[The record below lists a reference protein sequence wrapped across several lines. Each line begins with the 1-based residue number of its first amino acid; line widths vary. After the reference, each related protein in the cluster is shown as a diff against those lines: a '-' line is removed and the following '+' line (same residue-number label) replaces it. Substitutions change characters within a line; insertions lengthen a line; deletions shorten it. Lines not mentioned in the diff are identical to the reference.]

1 MHKGLIAGAAVFSM
15 FSAYSLQAATVERV
29 SPSNKPQL
37 QNLLLMN
44 QTLQKSQIKG
54 SYFEEI
60 TSTHQHSNSVLRKS
74 SSNKILQQYYSG
86 IPIWGQQIRVQ
97 EKSQHMSGFFAT
109 GINDAQL
116 QLRAN
121 NQFDLDTAVNAVLEA
136 AKLSLDLPY
145 KLIKSERYIY
155 VKDDKAHYAY
165 LIELEILNAEH
176 ESKPSAIISEN
187 TYEVYKAWNNIK
199 HTQAMGPGGNEKV
212 GRYEYGEDY
221 PAFAV
226 SQVGETCFLE
236 NDKVKTVSMESGSE
250 PSSAFSFPCDRNTH
264 KEVNGAYSPLNDAH
278 AFGTSVFDMYEQWY
292 NTAPLTFKLLLRV
305 HQGDGWENATWNGS
319 AMSFGDG
326 ADSFYPLVSLDIV
339 SHEVSHG
346 VTEQNSNLF
355 YFDQSGGINE
365 SFSDMAGE
373 TAEYFVRGTT
383 DWLSG
388 ADITKNRTALRY
400 FETPSN
406 DGISIDHAS
415 EFYSGIDVHYSSG
428 VFNRAFYLLA
438 NKPEWDPRKA
448 FQIMLYANQNYW
460 VNSTDFIDGACGAI
474 NSAIDLG
481 YAANDVVDAFN
492 TVGVVC
498 NNIQFI
504 DNDNDE
510 MDDNWEL
517 LYSLDPS
524 DPTDAAGDLD
534 EDGLSNLEEYRL
546 NSLPNNSD
554 TDDDGLTDYQEHH
567 EYQTSLTNPDSDND
581 KMTDGWEVN
590 FSLDP
595 LDSADA
601 QSDLDQDSFTNL
613 IEFLLGSDPTDA
625 DSTPSIPATIS
636 FNFNDNLVPESFNFT
651 DPSTSWI
658 TSQIDESYSFSLA
671 NNDIDDSQ
679 VTSFEYSFVTDQTK
693 YLSFIYKLSTEAGFD
708 HLYVYLNEQLI
719 VIDSGITDWRSF
731 EQVIP
736 AGLNTLKF
744 AYIKD
749 GSVSSGLD
757 TVFIDNIYISNEF
770 ADNDGDSIPDS
781 WEVVHG
787 LDPSN
792 SDDALLDN
800 DNDGLSNLNEFLHQ
814 GDPNNL
820 DTDGDQIPD
829 GWEYEHGL
837 NLTDSTDAMLDSDN
851 DGFSNFTE
859 FQLQTDPQDAESF
872 PEQLNLTSSFEDSR
886 LPQWFN
892 HSSENNADWYIDNSF
907 ATDGSQSIR
916 SGKISDGQMSSFSAT
931 GVFAEAYL
939 VFDYKIESEECCD
952 SFIMKINGSNSDIEW
967 IAGTKEGSV
976 IVKIPEGV
984 NVIEFSYSKDGS
996 ISTGE
1001 DAVWL
1006 DNFKFIAKTSDADT
1020 DSDGLPDFWEV
1031 ENGLNLTDANDA
1043 SSDYDNDALTALQEY
1058 GIGTD
1063 PRLSDSDGDELPDGY
1078 EVNVLMTSPINAN
1091 VTGADL
1097 DEDGY
1102 TDVQEY
1108 YAQSSPSEYAS
1119 TPSAIN
1125 NLFESF
1131 ESAGLPNRFTV
1142 LAANNVDW
1150 ISSDTWSSNGVNS
1163 LSFNPKFDG
1172 ENYTEVNA
1180 GFAIAGLFEQGFITI
1195 DYRVNKYDRFNV
1207 QLNNENIQV
1216 QYNES
1221 RLLTPVTDGFNV
1233 IKFNLADADFYR
1245 YDPFFIDRVM
1255 WVSEVDTRLDSD
1267 NDGIPDFWEYQFGLN
1282 VLDSFDASQDLDRD
1296 GLANITEFEI
1306 GSNPTAEDTDS
1317 DGVVDSEDSHPDD
1330 PNLGENLPPVFSDLT
1345 AVTIEGV
1352 YENTSIPRSLYPE
1365 VTDNN
1370 RAAVEVYPLSRT
1382 LVYGENQVTWVA
1394 EDIAGNS
1401 ARAVQT
1407 FFVTDT
1413 TAPTIRNDVVAMNGE
1428 FTEEQLFET
1437 LLEQFI
1443 VFDRVSGIKEITVGS
1458 GLDIEF
1464 ESGRYSL
1471 DITASDNAGNT
1482 ASGTIN
1488 LHINPR
1494 IDIQPFT
1501 YVYRNVLPVVAL
1513 NVRGKPLNGYLGL
1526 NLTAGNYSHYFS
1538 DYSIEGIKNVVLG
1551 NTLDSSVD
1559 SIELEVYDG
1568 GYTGEFSKS
1577 EIIHLDEDAPR
1588 TISATYKQNGKK
1600 MASLVKGNSAE
1611 LYIQVYGF
1619 SNYESLELKVTL
1631 LSAEQVI
1638 NEVDVYMYDTSIWSG
1653 YFGIED
1659 AWQGDITLQY
1669 DILQN
1674 GESVLTKTETV
1685 PLINHVTFDDES
1697 VDTDGDNIPDSIEW
1711 IGDSDGDGIV
1721 DFLDNSANTSKGVL
1735 ASDSYVYTNNVFHII
1750 RAGDVIRT
1758 HSEHFIENMNVAEE
1772 MLLDA
1777 FTEMRVEDPHFQLKS
1792 DMININVELAQRTE
1806 SLDLALPMLENAL
1819 LSDELQA
1826 RVLTLSGWKSVEII
1840 ASSEFSAECSNC
1852 SVIRIE
1858 DGSEF
1863 DLDGVKNGFVE
1874 VVAKLAQESLNSAPT
1889 LSLIIPETIEE
1900 LHTFVLDASGTSD
1913 SDADELTYHWS
1924 ISIPE
1929 VTIENQNESI
1939 AILKVS
1945 ELIESKQGTISL
1957 TINDGYEE
1965 FVHEQS
1971 VLFVHVNQLP
1981 TLELASSYTVNENAD
1996 GVITVSATD
2005 KESQSLTYNWTQTQG
2020 LQADILQ
2027 SNSAT
2032 LKFKSPAVS
2041 EDSLLKFKVA
2051 VSDGEGTTEQS
2062 IEVTVKNVPTTSNS
2076 DKAESSSGG
2085 VFVFLIALLPFV
2097 YRRRLYRD

>member
-1 MHKGLIAGAAVFSM
+1 
-15 FSAYSLQAATVERV
+15 
-29 SPSNKPQL
+29 
-37 QNLLLMN
+37 
-44 QTLQKSQIKG
+44 
-54 SYFEEI
+54 
-60 TSTHQHSNSVLRKS
+60 
-74 SSNKILQQYYSG
+74 
-86 IPIWGQQIRVQ
+86 
-97 EKSQHMSGFFAT
+97 
-109 GINDAQL
+109 
-116 QLRAN
+116 
-121 NQFDLDTAVNAVLEA
+121 
-136 AKLSLDLPY
+136 
-145 KLIKSERYIY
+145 
-155 VKDDKAHYAY
+155 
-165 LIELEILNAEH
+165 
-176 ESKPSAIISEN
+176 
-187 TYEVYKAWNNIK
+187 
-199 HTQAMGPGGNEKV
+199 
-212 GRYEYGEDY
+212 
-221 PAFAV
+221 
-226 SQVGETCFLE
+226 
-236 NDKVKTVSMESGSE
+236 
-250 PSSAFSFPCDRNTH
+250 
-264 KEVNGAYSPLNDAH
+264 
-278 AFGTSVFDMYEQWY
+278 
-292 NTAPLTFKLLLRV
+292 
-305 HQGDGWENATWNGS
+305 
-319 AMSFGDG
+319 
-326 ADSFYPLVSLDIV
+326 
-339 SHEVSHG
+339 
-346 VTEQNSNLF
+346 
-355 YFDQSGGINE
+355 
-365 SFSDMAGE
+365 
-373 TAEYFVRGTT
+373 
-383 DWLSG
+383 
-388 ADITKNRTALRY
+388 
-400 FETPSN
+400 
-406 DGISIDHAS
+406 
-415 EFYSGIDVHYSSG
+415 
-428 VFNRAFYLLA
+428 
-438 NKPEWDPRKA
+438 
-448 FQIMLYANQNYW
+448 
-460 VNSTDFIDGACGAI
+460 
-474 NSAIDLG
+474 
-481 YAANDVVDAFN
+481 
-492 TVGVVC
+492 
-498 NNIQFI
+498 
-504 DNDNDE
+504 
-510 MDDNWEL
+510 
-517 LYSLDPS
+517 
-524 DPTDAAGDLD
+524 
-534 EDGLSNLEEYRL
+534 
-546 NSLPNNSD
+546 
-554 TDDDGLTDYQEHH
+554 
-567 EYQTSLTNPDSDND
+567 
-581 KMTDGWEVN
+581 
-590 FSLDP
+590 
-595 LDSADA
+595 
-601 QSDLDQDSFTNL
+601 
-613 IEFLLGSDPTDA
+613 
-625 DSTPSIPATIS
+625 
-636 FNFNDNLVPESFNFT
+636 
-651 DPSTSWI
+651 
-658 TSQIDESYSFSLA
+658 
-671 NNDIDDSQ
+671 
-679 VTSFEYSFVTDQTK
+679 
-693 YLSFIYKLSTEAGFD
+693 
-708 HLYVYLNEQLI
+708 
-719 VIDSGITDWRSF
+719 
-731 EQVIP
+731 
-736 AGLNTLKF
+736 
-744 AYIKD
+744 
-749 GSVSSGLD
+749 
-757 TVFIDNIYISNEF
+757 
-770 ADNDGDSIPDS
+770 
-781 WEVVHG
+781 
-787 LDPSN
+787 
-792 SDDALLDN
+792 
-800 DNDGLSNLNEFLHQ
+800 
-814 GDPNNL
+814 
-820 DTDGDQIPD
+820 
-829 GWEYEHGL
+829 
-837 NLTDSTDAMLDSDN
+837 MLDSDN

-1063 PRLSDSDGDELPDGY
+1063 PRHSDSDGDELPDGY

-1207 QLNNENIQV
+1207 QLNNENIHV

-1221 RLLTPVTDGFNV
+1221 RLLIPVTDGFNV
-1233 IKFNLADADFYR
+1233 IKFNLVDADFYR

-1407 FFVTDT
+1407 FYVTDM
-1413 TAPTIRNDVVAMNGE
+1413 TAPTIRNDVVVINGE

-1443 VFDRVSGIKEITVGS
+1443 VFDRVSGIKEITVES

-1464 ESGRYSL
+1464 ESGRYSV
-1471 DITASDNAGNT
+1471 DIIASDNAGNA

-1631 LSAEQVI
+1631 LSGEQVI
-1638 NEVDVYMYDTSIWSG
+1638 NEVDVYMNETSIWSG
-1653 YFGIED
+1653 YYGIED
-1659 AWQGDITLQY
+1659 AWQGNITLQY

-1697 VDTDGDNIPDSIEW
+1697 ADTDGDNIPDIVEW
-1711 IGDSDGDGIV
+1711 IGDSDGDGISICTGS
-1721 DFLDNSANTSKGVL
+1721 NIT
-1735 ASDSYVYTNNVFHII
+1735 
-1750 RAGDVIRT
+1750 R
-1758 HSEHFIENMNVAEE
+1758 
-1772 MLLDA
+1772 
-1777 FTEMRVEDPHFQLKS
+1777 KS
-1792 DMININVELAQRTE
+1792 Q
-1806 SLDLALPMLENAL
+1806 P
-1819 LSDELQA
+1819 
-1826 RVLTLSGWKSVEII
+1826 
-1840 ASSEFSAECSNC
+1840 
-1852 SVIRIE
+1852 
-1858 DGSEF
+1858 
-1863 DLDGVKNGFVE
+1863 
-1874 VVAKLAQESLNSAPT
+1874 
-1889 LSLIIPETIEE
+1889 
-1900 LHTFVLDASGTSD
+1900 
-1913 SDADELTYHWS
+1913 
-1924 ISIPE
+1924 
-1929 VTIENQNESI
+1929 
-1939 AILKVS
+1939 
-1945 ELIESKQGTISL
+1945 
-1957 TINDGYEE
+1957 
-1965 FVHEQS
+1965 
-1971 VLFVHVNQLP
+1971 
-1981 TLELASSYTVNENAD
+1981 
-1996 GVITVSATD
+1996 
-2005 KESQSLTYNWTQTQG
+2005 
-2020 LQADILQ
+2020 
-2027 SNSAT
+2027 
-2032 LKFKSPAVS
+2032 
-2041 EDSLLKFKVA
+2041 
-2051 VSDGEGTTEQS
+2051 
-2062 IEVTVKNVPTTSNS
+2062 
-2076 DKAESSSGG
+2076 
-2085 VFVFLIALLPFV
+2085 
-2097 YRRRLYRD
+2097 

>member
-37 QNLLLMN
+37 QNLLLTNQSLQKN
-44 QTLQKSQIKG
+44 QTKG
-54 SYFEEI
+54 SYFEEVI
-60 TSTHQHSNSVLRKS
+60 LPHHNSNGVLRKN

-86 IPIWGQQIRVQ
+86 VPIWGQQVRIQ
-97 EKSQHMSGFFAT
+97 DKSQHMSGFFAT
-109 GINDAQL
+109 DIDDAKL

-121 NQFDLDTAVNAVLEA
+121 SQFDLEAAVLA
-136 AKLSLDLPY
+136 VLKASKLSLDSSY
-145 KLIKSERYIY
+145 KLLKSERYIY
-155 VKDDKAHYAY
+155 VKNDQAHYAY

-176 ESKPSAIISEN
+176 ESKPSAIINEK
-187 TYEVYKAWNNIK
+187 TYEVFKAWNNIK

-355 YFDQSGGINE
+355 YYDQSGGINE

-373 TAEYFVRGTT
+373 TAEYFVRGST
-383 DWLSG
+383 DWLTG
-388 ADITKNRTALRY
+388 ADITKNRAALRY

-481 YAANDVVDAFN
+481 YKTNDVVDAFN

-504 DNDNDE
+504 DNDNDG

-517 LYSLDPS
+517 LYSLDSS

-534 EDGLSNLEEYRL
+534 DDGLTNLEEYRL

-554 TDDDGLTDYQEHH
+554 TDGDSLTDYQEHH

-590 FSLDP
+590 FALDP

-601 QSDLDQDSFTNL
+601 ESDLDNDSFTNL
-613 IEFLLGSDPTDA
+613 IEFLLGSDPSDA
-625 DSTPSIPATIS
+625 DSTPSIPETIAI
-636 FNFNDNLVPESFNFT
+636 NFNDNLVPESFDFT
-651 DPSTSWI
+651 DPSMPWETY
-658 TSQIDESYSFSLA
+658 QIDESYNFSLT
-671 NNDIDDSQ
+671 NNDIDDNQ
-679 VTSFEYSFVTDQTK
+679 TTSFEYSFVTDQTK
-693 YLSFIYKLSTEAGFD
+693 YLSFVYKLSTEADFD
-708 HLYVYLNEQLI
+708 HLYVYLNEQLV

-736 AGLNTLKF
+736 TGLNTLKF

-749 GSVSSGLD
+749 SSVSSGLD
-757 TVFIDNIYISNEF
+757 SVFIDNIFISNEF
-770 ADNDGDSIPDS
+770 ADTDGDSIPDS
-781 WEVVHG
+781 WEVANG

-792 SDDALLDN
+792 PDDASLDN
-800 DNDGLSNLNEFLHQ
+800 DNDGLSNLNEFLNQ

-851 DGFSNFTE
+851 DGFSNYTE
-859 FQLQTDPQDAESF
+859 FQLQTDPQDADSF
-872 PEQLNLTSSFEDSR
+872 PEQLNLTSSFEDSQ

-916 SGKISDGQMSSFSAT
+916 SGKISDSQMSSFSAT
-931 GVFAEAYL
+931 GVFVEAYL
-939 VFDYKIESEECCD
+939 IFDYKIESEECCD
-952 SFIMKINGSNSDIEW
+952 SFVLKINGSNSDNKS

-976 IVKIPEGV
+976 TVKIPEGV
-984 NVIEFSYSKDGS
+984 NVIEFSYTKDGS
-996 ISTGE
+996 ISTEE

-1006 DNFKFIAKTSDADT
+1006 DNFKFIPNTSDVDT

-1043 SSDYDNDALTALQEY
+1043 SSDYDNDELTALQEY
-1058 GIGTD
+1058 ALGTD
-1063 PRLSDSDGDELPDGY
+1063 PRHSDSDGDELPDGY
-1078 EVNVLMTSPINAN
+1078 EVNVLMTSPINVNA
-1091 VTGADL
+1091 TGSDR
-1097 DEDGY
+1097 DEDGF

-1108 YAQSSPSEYAS
+1108 YAQSSPTEYAS

-1131 ESAGLPNRFTV
+1131 ETGGLPNRFTV

-1150 ISSDTWSSNGVNS
+1150 ISSDSWSSNGVNS
-1163 LSFNPKFDG
+1163 LSFNPNFSG
-1172 ENYTEVNA
+1172 ETYTQVNA
-1180 GFAIAGLFEQGFITI
+1180 GFAIAGLFEQGFITV
-1195 DYRVNKYDRFNV
+1195 DYNINKYRLLQV
-1207 QLNNENIQV
+1207 QVNNEDIEIQ
-1216 QYNES
+1216 YEKS
-1221 RLLTPVTDGFNV
+1221 RLLIPIASGFNT
-1233 IKFNLADADFYR
+1233 IKFNLDGADFYR
-1245 YDPFFIDRVM
+1245 YDSFFIDRVV
-1255 WVSEVDTRLDSD
+1255 WTSEVDTSLDTDSD
-1267 NDGIPDFWEYQFGLN
+1267 GMADFWEYQFGLN

-1296 GLANITEFEI
+1296 GLANLTEFEI
-1306 GSNPTAEDTDS
+1306 GSNPTVEDTDS

-1330 PNLGENLPPVFSDLT
+1330 PNLGENLPPVFSDLSP
-1345 AVTIEGV
+1345 VTIEGI
-1352 YENTSIPRSLYPE
+1352 YENTYISRSLYPE

-1370 RAAVEVYPLSRT
+1370 RVAVDVYPSSRT
-1382 LVYGENQVTWVA
+1382 LVYGENQITWVA

-1413 TAPTIRNDVVAMNGE
+1413 TPPIIQDYAVAMNGG
-1428 FTEEQLFET
+1428 FTEEQLFEE
-1437 LLEQFI
+1437 LLSRS
-1443 VFDRVSGIKEITVGS
+1443 VVYDAVSGINEITIES
-1458 GLDIEF
+1458 DIDIAF

-1482 ASGTIN
+1482 TAGTIN

-1494 IDIQPFT
+1494 IDIQPYT
-1501 YVYRNVLPVVAL
+1501 YVYRDALPVVAL
-1513 NVRGKPLNGYLGL
+1513 NVRGKPLYDNFGL
-1526 NLTAGNYSHYFS
+1526 NLIAGNYIQSIS
-1538 DYSIEGIKNVVLG
+1538 DYSYEGTKNVVLG
-1551 NTLDSSVD
+1551 NMLDSLVD

-1568 GYTGEFSKS
+1568 GYTEEFNKS

-1588 TISATYKQNGKK
+1588 SITATYKQNGKR
-1600 MASLVKGNSAE
+1600 MASLVKGYGTHVE
-1611 LYIQVYGF
+1611 IQAYGF
-1619 SNYESLELKVTL
+1619 SNYEDLELKMTL
-1631 LSAEQVI
+1631 LSDDQVI
-1638 NEVDVYMYDTSIWSG
+1638 NEVYVYTYDSIIWRG
-1653 YFGIED
+1653 DFNFAD
-1659 AWQGDITLQY
+1659 DWQGEITFNY
-1669 DILQN
+1669 DILKD
-1674 GESVLTKTETV
+1674 GESVMTKTETV
-1685 PLINHVTFDDES
+1685 SLIDNVTFDNGTA
-1697 VDTDGDNIPDSIEW
+1697 DTDGDNIPDSTEW

-1721 DFLDNSANTSKGVL
+1721 DFLDSSSNTSKGVL
-1735 ASDSYVYTNNVFHII
+1735 ASGAYVFTNNDYHVIS
-1750 RAGDVIRT
+1750 AGDVIRT
-1758 HSEHFIENMNVAEE
+1758 QSDNFIENMNISEE

-1777 FTEMRVEDPHFQLKS
+1777 FTDMDVEDPHFQLKS
-1792 DMININVELAQRTE
+1792 DLININVELAQRTE
-1806 SLDLALPMLENAL
+1806 SVDLALPILENSL

-1840 ASSEFSAECSNC
+1840 ASSDFSSECSNC
-1852 SVIRIE
+1852 SAFTVV

-1863 DLDGVKNGFVE
+1863 DLDGEKNGFVE

-1889 LSLIIPETIEE
+1889 LSLIIPETIDE

-1913 SDADELTYHWS
+1913 SDADELTYNWS
-1924 ISIPE
+1924 VSIPE

-1945 ELIESKQGTISL
+1945 ELLESKQGTISL

-1971 VLFVHVNQLP
+1971 VLFLHVNQLP
-1981 TLELASSYTVNENAD
+1981 TIELANSYTVNENVE

-2005 KESQSLTYNWTQTQG
+2005 KESQPLTYNWIQTQG

-2027 SNSAT
+2027 SNSQT
-2032 LKFKSPAVS
+2032 LKFKSPTVS

-2051 VSDGEGTTEQS
+2051 VSDGEGTAEQS
-2062 IEVTVKNVPTTSNS
+2062 IDVTVKNVTTSSNG

-2097 YRRRLYRD
+2097 YRRRVNRH